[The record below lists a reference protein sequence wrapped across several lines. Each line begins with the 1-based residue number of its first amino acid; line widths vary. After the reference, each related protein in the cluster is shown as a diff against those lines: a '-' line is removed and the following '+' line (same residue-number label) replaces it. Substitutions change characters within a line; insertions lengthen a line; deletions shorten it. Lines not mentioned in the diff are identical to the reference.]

1 MNNDRSEL
9 IEQVINREV
18 QRSCSAGVLALAG
31 GVAGTL
37 NEITGEHPI
46 GAGVGIQFADG
57 SQYKISITRIK

>member
-9 IEQVINREV
+9 IEQVINREF
-18 QRSCSAGVLALAG
+18 QHNCSAGVFTLAG

-37 NEITGEHPI
+37 NEITGEHPN
-46 GAGVGIQFADG
+46 GAGVGIEFADG